1 MSNEQALQAA
11 AWMVGGAIGA
21 LLALLAVVLIGFGI
35 WKVGRRLFELAT
47 RPPKPKHTV
56 VIGMPSNTAYTTI
69 QNEQIDYRTMTRRL
83 ERRVAILVDQRTAMA
98 EKISEL
104 EAKLGDLEDKY
115 YKALNLSERPVAI
128 ARHEID
134 LFLDEPKDM
143 NNANT

>member
-1 MSNEQALQAA
+1 MNDPLSFAG
-11 AWMVGGAIGA
+11 WFIVGA
-21 LLALLAVVLIGFGI
+21 LIGLLIALILALMVIGI
-35 WKVGRRLFELAT
+35 WKVPRWLFRLAT

-56 VIGMPSNTAYTTI
+56 VIGVPSNTAYTTM

-83 ERRVAILVDQRTAMA
+83 ERRVAILVDQRTAMV